1 MGHLTD
7 LKNHRIKKPSLLA
20 IGVFDGVHL
29 GHQHLFSNLIKTSKD
44 NNLLSAVLTFKN
56 HPGTILNPDFHAQL
70 VTTTQDKIKLIES
83 TGVDFVVPISFDKE
97 LSQLSA
103 KSFIELL
110 QKHLNMKGLSVGP
123 DFHMGANREADVS
136 KLSILGKEMG
146 FFVNTP
152 SLFEKTKIPV
162 RSSSVRS
169 SLLSGDIELANSILG
184 RKFSLSGE
192 VIKGFQRGK
201 DLGFPTANLSFDGN
215 QIIPKNGI
223 YATQV
228 TLNNNLF
235 NGATSIGTNPTFN
248 NEHKS
253 IETFILDFNRNI
265 YGENIKV
272 EFISK
277 IRDEETFN
285 STEDLIIQMENDV
298 KKIQQILKINN

>member
-1 MGHLTD
+1 
-7 LKNHRIKKPSLLA
+7 
-20 IGVFDGVHL
+20 
-29 GHQHLFSNLIKTSKD
+29 
-44 NNLLSAVLTFKN
+44 
-56 HPGTILNPDFHAQL
+56 
-70 VTTTQDKIKLIES
+70 
-83 TGVDFVVPISFDKE
+83 
-97 LSQLSA
+97 
-103 KSFIELL
+103 
-110 QKHLNMKGLSVGP
+110 MKGLSVGP

-136 KLSILGKEMG
+136 KLSILGKNMG

-228 TLNNNLF
+228 KLNNYLF
-235 NGATSIGTNPTFN
+235 HGATSIGTNPTFN
-248 NEHKS
+248 NEKKS

-265 YGENIKV
+265 YGENITV

>member
-110 QKHLNMKGLSVGP
+110 QKHLNMNGLSVGP

-136 KLSILGKEMG
+136 KLSILGKDMG

-152 SLFEKTKIPV
+152 CLDLSKFVSNTRIPPTRTV
-162 RSSSVRS
+162 I
-169 SLLSGDIELANSILG
+169 SGAVS
-184 RKFSLSGE
+184 
-192 VIKGFQRGK
+192 
-201 DLGFPTANLSFDGN
+201 
-215 QIIPKNGI
+215 
-223 YATQV
+223 
-228 TLNNNLF
+228 
-235 NGATSIGTNPTFN
+235 
-248 NEHKS
+248 
-253 IETFILDFNRNI
+253 
-265 YGENIKV
+265 
-272 EFISK
+272 
-277 IRDEETFN
+277 FN
-285 STEDLIIQMENDV
+285 SWALSTSVSSAETVVFCDDPLVFLII
-298 KKIQQILKINN
+298 